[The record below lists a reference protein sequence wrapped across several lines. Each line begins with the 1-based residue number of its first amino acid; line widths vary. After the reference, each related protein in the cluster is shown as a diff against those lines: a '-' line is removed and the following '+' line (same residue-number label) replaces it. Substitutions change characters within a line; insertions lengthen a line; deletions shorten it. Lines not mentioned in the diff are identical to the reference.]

1 MTCRE
6 ARDRLSDYL
15 DNDLAPAMRL
25 AVGEHLRSCAACHEE
40 HRLLAVTCRLLA
52 SVGSTRCPVD
62 FTKLATEVAVRSGR
76 RGPWRRSAP
85 VPILRTALAGASA
98 AVALVAVVWQWQR
111 PMTTPEPP
119 GPAARVIA
127 RDVAEVEELHRS
139 FAVQQSL
146 DARAGLVLYAPEW
159 AERGR

>member
-15 DNDLAPAMRL
+15 DNDLAPAARREL
-25 AVGEHLRSCAACHEE
+25 EDHLRACAACCEE
-40 HRLLAVTCRLLA
+40 HRLLAATCRLL
-52 SVGSTRCPVD
+52 STHGPAHCPVD
-62 FTKLATEVAVRSGR
+62 FTRLAIRMPA
-76 RGPWRRSAP
+76 PAWRRWTFLS
-85 VPILRTALAGASA
+85 LRTVMATAT
-98 AVALVAVVWQWQR
+98 AVVAVVVAVGQWQR
-111 PMTTPEPP
+111 PEPSP
-119 GPAARVIA
+119 PSESGPRVIV

-146 DARAGLVLYAPEW
+146 DARASLVLYAPEW

>member
-15 DNDLAPAMRL
+15 DHDRALTTRREL
-25 AVGEHLRSCAACHEE
+25 EEHLQTCAACREE
-40 HRLLAVTCRLLA
+40 HRLLAATCRLLA
-52 SVGSTRCPVD
+52 DLGSTPCPVD
-62 FTKLATEVAVRSGR
+62 LSRIATAATVGTRRRWTFPSSRLALVA
-76 RGPWRRSAP
+76 A
-85 VPILRTALAGASA
+85 TAA
-98 AVALVAVVWQWQR
+98 ALVAVVWPWQQ
-111 PMTTPEPP
+111 PVPSPEPT
-119 GPAARVIA
+119 GPAARVIV

>member
-1 MTCRE
+1 MICRE

-15 DNDLAPAMRL
+15 DNDMPPAAR
-25 AVGEHLRSCAACHEE
+25 GELEDHLQACAACREE
-40 HRLLAVTCRLLA
+40 HRLLASTCRLLA
-52 SVGSTRCPVD
+52 NLGTTPCPVD
-62 FTKLATEVAVRSGR
+62 FTKLATEAT
-76 RGPWRRSAP
+76 
-85 VPILRTALAGASA
+85 LRTRSRWTFPSLPAALAA
-98 AVALVAVVWQWQR
+98 ATVAAALVAAVWQWQQ
-111 PMTTPEPP
+111 PLTTPEPP
-119 GPAARVIA
+119 GPAPRVIV